1 MNIKETIH
9 LGRTLKNVNAVSEA
23 FRELSE
29 ACTPDEWNLLHT
41 SPRLSALLTA
51 CDELS
56 DTLADAD
63 E

>member
-1 MNIKETIH
+1 MNINEIIH
-9 LGRTLKNVNAVSEA
+9 LGRTLENAKAISEA

-29 ACTPDEWNLLHT
+29 ACTQEEWNLLHT

-56 DTLADAD
+56 DTLAEVD